1 VTYSSTATD
10 NVTFS
15 ATPSE
20 AVDECVNVSDTYG
33 LSPVTGT
40 ICAGSA
46 ASAKHFTYTRPVV
59 YSVCGP
65 YTVENTASFTSTAG
79 TTGSSSNTA
88 TPLTGSDPVTVN
100 VDVRCPPQG
109 CTLTQGYWKTHNAS
123 FKGGAPAD
131 DAWGNIG
138 SLKELMGFFTD
149 GDPASATMTGPN
161 PDGFTWFSV
170 FWTAPK
176 GDAYYNLAHQWM
188 AAVLNVEN
196 GATPSAD
203 VAAAISGAEAYF
215 AANTQ

>member
-1 VTYSSTATD
+1 MPRVASWTLSVSAVKPGIASPKALLTSASVSASSKCVTA
-10 NVTFS
+10 
-15 ATPSE
+15 
-20 AVDECVNVSDTYG
+20 
-33 LSPVTGT
+33 
-40 ICAGSA
+40 
-46 ASAKHFTYTRPVV
+46 
-59 YSVCGP
+59 
-65 YTVENTASFTSTAG
+65 
-79 TTGSSSNTA
+79 
-88 TPLTGSDPVTVN
+88 

-149 GDPASATMTGPN
+149 GDPASATLNGPN
-161 PDGFTWFSV
+161 PDSFTWFSV

-203 VAAAISGAEAYF
+203 VAAAISGAETYF
-215 AANTQ
+215 ANNTPKGKKNEDKTQLITWAGILGNFNEGKAGVDHCSEDFLSSTAP